1 MGFASDWLN
10 DRALFPVLIKE
21 APAENTGI
29 IVVVPSYDE
38 PAITDLLDSLAM
50 CYKPDCN
57 IEVIIIVNA
66 PSDAGSESLKNNS
79 ESIVRIE
86 IWKKE
91 NPDCFFDLYVIDGSN
106 LWSGG
111 WSVGLARKTG
121 MDEAIRR
128 FDFLNK
134 PYGIIL
140 NLDADCRVKSNY
152 FTAVYNEMHDRKD
165 RSACSIYFEHPV
177 SGDEFSEKI
186 YRAITLYEL
195 HLRYY
200 LQGLSFTGFPYVQH
214 TVGSAIAIKALPY
227 VRAGGMN
234 RRMAGEDFYFIQKL
248 LPAGGFF
255 NLNQTTVY
263 PSPRASARVPF
274 GTGVTVLKLTEG
286 NNETLLTY
294 NPEAFIELKLFFSL
308 IEKTFGFAIDDHEY
322 GYYDLPPGIR
332 QFVGI
337 EEWRAKIREIK
348 NNTSGI
354 QSFRKRFFGWFNM
367 FKIVKYLN
375 FSHSTLFAKK
385 PVDECALELIK
396 ATGKDFKSDNPAK
409 LLDFYRFIE
418 KQG

>member
-29 IVVVPSYDE
+29 IVVVPSFDE
-38 PAITDLLDSLAM
+38 PAITDLLDSLAL

-57 IEVIIIVNA
+57 VEVIIIVNA
-66 PSDAGSESLKNNS
+66 PADAGSESLKNNA

-91 NPDCFFDLYVIDGSN
+91 NPDRFFSIYVIDGSN
-106 LWSGG
+106 LRSGG

-121 MDEAIRR
+121 MDEALRR

-177 SGDEFSEKI
+177 SGNEFSEQI
-186 YRAITLYEL
+186 YRSITLYEL

-214 TVGSAIAIKALPY
+214 TVGSAIAVKALPY
-227 VRAGGMN
+227 VKAGGMN

-274 GTGVTVLKLTEG
+274 GTGVTILKMTEG

-308 IEKTFGFAIDDHEY
+308 IEKIFGYAIGDHEY

-375 FSHSTLFAKK
+375 SAHDSFFSKI
-385 PVDECALELIK
+385 PVNECAAELLRTI
-396 ATGKDFKSDNPAK
+396 GKDFRSGDASE
-409 LLDFYRFIE
+409 LLRYYRSLE
-418 KQG
+418 LAV